1 MAKDESEVRRLTDEL
16 QRIVFHKQQRNKKYG
31 RVLASVLPLVIVT
44 DEEHERLLGEV
55 ESLMDK
61 GEHRTAEE
69 GAALELMVR
78 LIKDYE
84 EQRHALPDPG
94 PREML
99 VYLMEQRCLKQSDL
113 VPIFKSRGYVSDVV
127 RGRRAIGKARAKELA
142 RFFRVSPE
150 VFI

>member
-1 MAKDESEVRRLTDEL
+1 MGALTFD
-16 QRIVFHKQQRNKKYG
+16 NKEYG
-31 RVLASVLPLVIVT
+31 RVLARVLPRVIPT

-69 GAALELMVR
+69 DTALELIVR
-78 LIKDYE
+78 LIQDYDE
-84 EQRHALPDPG
+84 RHYPLPDPG

-99 VYLMEQRCLKQSDL
+99 VYLMEQRGLKQADL
-113 VPIFKSRGYVSDVV
+113 IPIFRSSGYVSDVV
-127 RGRRAIGKARAKELA
+127 SGRRAISKARAKELA
-142 RFFRVSPE
+142 AFFKVSPE